1 MGLGDDGTV
10 LYVFIKNPGGVLHSP
25 VRSARMGAE
34 DVPRPWGGEL
44 LRRREKKEGM
54 NVKKFIC
61 ACLTL
66 AMTAAVLTGCAG
78 SGVGTSASETTQA
91 QTETAAQPTATTQP
105 VQTETAVTTQPE
117 ENRNALAYPAFR
129 EALATVHD
137 KLYWPEMDGGQIELF
152 EGGSIEDEK
161 FADYDVDGDGEDEL
175 LISVENTYTAGMC
188 QIVYGYDAETGGVR
202 VEATMYPG
210 VTYYPGIAK
219 EMAAHNQGYAGDKL
233 WPYAIYRY
241 DAQADEYKWSCGA
254 DGWDKTLSD
263 YDYSREMAF
272 PDDIDTLGEGY
283 VYIVSDSAGDKKFM
297 NRTDYEAWESGVFGN
312 VQPLDIPWQK
322 MTAQNIALG

>member
-1 MGLGDDGTV
+1 MKKFA
-10 LYVFIKNPGGVLHSP
+10 YGVLTIS
-25 VRSARMGAE
+25 
-34 DVPRPWGGEL
+34 
-44 LRRREKKEGM
+44 
-54 NVKKFIC
+54 
-61 ACLTL
+61 L
-66 AMTAAVLTGCAG
+66 AAALLTGCAS
-78 SGVGTSASETTQA
+78 SGAGASVPETA
-91 QTETAAQPTATTQP
+91 RPDQTETVTQPAGTTVP
-105 VQTETAVTTQPE
+105 VQTEAATQPKE
-117 ENRNALAYPAFR
+117 TQNALAYQAFR

-137 KLYWPEMDGGQIELF
+137 KMYWPEMDGVEIELF

-161 FADYDVDGDGEDEL
+161 FAVYDVDGDGEDEL

-202 VEATMYPG
+202 VELAGYPSM
-210 VTYYPGIAK
+210 TYYPGMVRQQAS
-219 EMAAHNQGYAGDKL
+219 HNQGYAGDKL

-241 DAQADEYKWSCGA
+241 DAQADEYKWSCTA

-297 NRTDYEAWESGVFGN
+297 NRTDYEAWESAMFGSI
-312 VQPLDIPWQK
+312 QPLDIPWQK

>member
-1 MGLGDDGTV
+1 
-10 LYVFIKNPGGVLHSP
+10 
-25 VRSARMGAE
+25 
-34 DVPRPWGGEL
+34 
-44 LRRREKKEGM
+44 M
-54 NVKKFIC
+54 NVKKIIC
-61 ACLTL
+61 GFLTL
-66 AMTAAVLTGCAG
+66 VMTTALLTGCAG
-78 SGVGTSASETTQA
+78 SGAGTSASETTQA
-91 QTETAAQPTATTQP
+91 KTETAAQPTATTQP
-105 VQTETAVTTQPE
+105 VQTETAATTQPE

-137 KLYWPEMDGGQIELF
+137 KMYWPEMDGMEIELF

-161 FADYDVDGDGEDEL
+161 FAVYDVDGDGEDEL

-188 QIVYGYDAETGGVR
+188 QIIYGYDTGTGGVR

-210 VTYYPGIAK
+210 VTYYPGMAQ
-219 EMAAHNQGYAGDKL
+219 EMAAHSQGYAGDKL
-233 WPYAIYRY
+233 WPYAVYRY
-241 DAQADEYKWSCGA
+241 DAQTDEYKWSCSV

-263 YDYSREMAF
+263 YDSYREMAF

-283 VYIVSDSAGDKKFM
+283 VYIVMDAAGEEKMM
-297 NRTDYEAWESGVFGN
+297 NRTDYEAWESATFGN

>member
-1 MGLGDDGTV
+1 M
-10 LYVFIKNPGGVLHSP
+10 P
-25 VRSARMGAE
+25 
-34 DVPRPWGGEL
+34 
-44 LRRREKKEGM
+44 RRREIKEDMNMKKM
-54 NVKKFIC
+54 IC
-61 ACLTL
+61 GFLTL
-66 AMTAAVLTGCAG
+66 VMTTAILTGCAS
-78 SGVGTSASETTQA
+78 SGTAASAPETNRTEMVTQPTR
-91 QTETAAQPTATTQP
+91 QTEATA
-105 VQTETAVTTQPE
+105 TTQPE
-117 ENRNALAYPAFR
+117 ENRNALAYQAFR

-137 KLYWPEMDGGQIELF
+137 KLYWPEMDGMGIKLF
-152 EGGSIEDEK
+152 DGGSIEDEK
-161 FADYDVDGDGEDEL
+161 FAVYDVDGDGEDEL

-202 VEATMYPG
+202 VEATMCPG

-219 EMAAHNQGYAGDKL
+219 EMASHNQGHAGDKL
-233 WPYAIYRY
+233 WPYAVYRY
-241 DAQADEYKWSCGA
+241 DAQTDEYKWSCSV

-263 YDYSREMAF
+263 YDSYREMAF

-283 VYIVSDSAGDKKFM
+283 VYIVTDDAGGEKFM